1 MKFSQTYPDYASV
14 EAHIRR
20 ARAERAVYI
29 ANAVTEFIMAV
40 SGGLK
45 RVAAKVGQGMDREI
59 ERRAVEADP
68 FLKRSVPR
76 Y

>member
-1 MKFSQTYPDYASV
+1 MKFSETYPDYASV

-20 ARAERAVYI
+20 ARAERAVYL
-29 ANAVTEFIMAV
+29 ANAITEFVLAV
-40 SGGLK
+40 SRGLK
-45 RVAAKVGQGMDREI
+45 RVAGRVAAGMDAQLD
-59 ERRAVEADP
+59 RRAIEADP

>member
-1 MKFSQTYPDYASV
+1 MRISDTYPDFATV
-14 EAHIRR
+14 EVHIHR

-29 ANAVTEFIMAV
+29 ANAITNAV
-40 SGGLK
+40 LAAHRGLK
-45 RVAAKVGQGMDREI
+45 RVVERMAASMDREL

-76 Y
+76 

>member
-29 ANAVTEFIMAV
+29 ANAITEFVMAV
-40 SGGLK
+40 SGG
-45 RVAAKVGQGMDREI
+45 
-59 ERRAVEADP
+59 
-68 FLKRSVPR
+68 
-76 Y
+76 